1 MCNSVCKTLC
11 QCGILVLTLTAMP
24 MTAAHGQ
31 NRMPVKQGLWES
43 QINTTMKMDL
53 PPEMEARIAA
63 MPPERQAQVRAMMGG
78 SKPLSNTSRSCL
90 AKSTS
95 VDNLLNEA
103 QQKNGMKCTFTN
115 RTENSNSTSFDTSC
129 VSPQGTVSGHTEVRM
144 EDENHATATSH
155 MTANFTAPS
164 GGSTHMTV
172 ESKMSSKYL
181 GSDCGD
187 VKPNSAVTR

>member
-1 MCNSVCKTLC
+1 MYNSICKTLC
-11 QCGILVLTLTAMP
+11 ECGILVLALT
-24 MTAAHGQ
+24 TAATAHGQ
-31 NRMPVKQGLWES
+31 STMPVKQGLWES

-63 MPPERQAQVRAMMGG
+63 MPPDRQAQFRAMMGG
-78 SKPLSNTSRSCL
+78 SKPLNSVSKSCV
-90 AKSTS
+90 ANRTS
-95 VDNLLNEA
+95 VDDLLNEA

-129 VSPQGTVSGHTEVRM
+129 ISPQGTVSGHTEVRM

-155 MTANFTAPS
+155 MTANFSASS
-164 GGSTHMTV
+164 GESTHMTV
-172 ESKMSSKYL
+172 ESKMNSKYL

-187 VKPNSAVTR
+187 VKPNSAVTK